1 MPLLKPRHY
10 RGFLIQQNLP
20 LSGRILQIYGEHTF
34 YKYSRGG
41 LVSHKEL
48 LDEIERLRAEMNSL
62 AVAGANYGKL
72 LEISQKLDELIVLF
86 YETTA

>member
-1 MPLLKPRHY
+1 M
-10 RGFLIQQNLP
+10 
-20 LSGRILQIYGEHTF
+20 
-34 YKYSRGG
+34 
-41 LVSHKEL
+41 SHKEL